1 MTCAGRSETCWNQ
14 SWKRG
19 TIRRFLGSF
28 DYQDSWIMIFPQNDP
43 IGKFAREIIGTNP
56 FTPGWRLCWTRDG
69 TITLR
74 DTILQGET
82 SNLVA
87 DWRFH
92 PLWDSTEKKNQ
103 CNHLYFYIM
112 WIYIYSLKKMHFTPS
127 LFIYLAQTVCC
138 YMRQLVNLS
147 SSKPFNVWILPSC
160 LPCSSLPF
168 LGCKNFLGFQQVEC
182 LDGLVLSWKC
192 CILPNGHQIVQ

>member
-112 WIYIYSLKKMHFTPS
+112 WIYIYIHWKKCTSLLPFSSIWPKQS
-127 LFIYLAQTVCC
+127 VAIWD
-138 YMRQLVNLS
+138 NLS
-147 SSKPFNVWILPSC
+147 ICLRQNHLTCEYCHHVCHVLHYHFWVARTSWDFSKLNALMV
-160 LPCSSLPF
+160 
-168 LGCKNFLGFQQVEC
+168 
-182 LDGLVLSWKC
+182 
-192 CILPNGHQIVQ
+192 

>member
-92 PLWDSTEKKNQ
+92 PLWDSTEKNQ

-112 WIYIYSLKKMHFTPS
+112 WIYIYIFTEKNALHSFPFHLSGPNSLLLYETTCQFVFVKT
-127 LFIYLAQTVCC
+127 I
-138 YMRQLVNLS
+138 
-147 SSKPFNVWILPSC
+147 
-160 LPCSSLPF
+160 
-168 LGCKNFLGFQQVEC
+168 
-182 LDGLVLSWKC
+182 
-192 CILPNGHQIVQ
+192 